1 MIRTTGCL
9 AMIAAIAMTMVL
21 GGCVS
26 QDEYDHCYNRLVKTQ
41 DELHQKNVKVEN
53 LQSDVKELEERNE
66 MLDKKLD
73 SADKDKA
80 DAVDAVRAKLLA
92 AQEQAGDL
100 QKSLNEARGE
110 LTSAE
115 KNNEKMLT
123 AMKSQK
129 AATTEATTLLK
140 QAQDDLAK
148 AKTEINDLRKKVS
161 DLQEQLAD
169 AETRA
174 AQAEKKLKEAQGDDE
189 D

>member
-1 MIRTTGCL
+1 MMRTTGCL

-41 DELHQKNVKVEN
+41 DELHQKTVKVEN
-53 LQSDVKELEERNE
+53 LQSDLEQAQSRNQT
-66 MLDKKLD
+66 LSKKIE
-73 SADKDKA
+73 SADKEKA
-80 DAVDAVRAKLLA
+80 EAVDAVRGKLVA
-92 AQEQAGDL
+92 AQKEAGEL

-110 LTSAE
+110 LKSAE

-140 QAQDDLAK
+140 QTQDDLAK
-148 AKTEINDLRKKVS
+148 AKAEIAGLRKKVS

-174 AQAEKKLKEAQGDDE
+174 AQAEKKLKEAQGDDK